1 MTAANTKCICLVA
14 KRRRTTRAIRF
25 PFRVDSSYVVRTRP
39 HAVYLRHASDLHV
52 SDAMAIALA
61 IPRPPP
67 VYTHAS
73 FDVMGF
79 RIEQGIEMA
88 ISASAAYPVSMRDA
102 IRTCAIGL
110 SHDRQ

>member
-1 MTAANTKCICLVA
+1 MAAANTKRICFVE
-14 KRRRTTRAIRF
+14 RRKRTTRAIRF
-25 PFRVDSSYVVRTRP
+25 PFRVDSSHVVRNRP
-39 HAVYLRHASDLHV
+39 QVVYLRHASDLRV

-73 FDVMGF
+73 SDMMGF

-88 ISASAAYPVSMRDA
+88 ISASAVYPTSMRDA
-102 IRTCAIGL
+102 IRTCARGL

>member
-1 MTAANTKCICLVA
+1 MAAANTKHARFVSG
-14 KRRRTTRAIRF
+14 RRRTRAIRF
-25 PFRVDSSYVVRTRP
+25 PFRVDSSHVVRDRP
-39 HAVYLRHASDLHV
+39 QVVYLRHASDLHV

-67 VYTHAS
+67 VYTHAP

-79 RIEQGIEMA
+79 RIDQGIEMA
-88 ISASAAYPVSMRDA
+88 ISASVAYPTSMRDA
-102 IRTCAIGL
+102 IQMCARGL